1 MEQILLKIPK
11 PLKKELKHLSIE
23 QERTMSEIVTE
34 LLASYIEMQKQKQ
47 EQK

>member
-23 QERTMSEIVTE
+23 QERSMSEIVTE
-34 LLASYIEMQKQKQ
+34 LLTTYIELQKQKQ
-47 EQK
+47 K